1 MDKHKLIVDSVVV
14 RFGQRTVLNGGYIT
28 SETGMVTGLLG
39 RNGAG
44 KSCMFR
50 ALMGGL
56 KVENVMVS
64 IDNKPVDR
72 SVIGRSIKYLPQ
84 GRLIPDGMKLH
95 RAFDYYGVN
104 FWSFV
109 NQVPKYSRYHDSY
122 IYELSGGEAR
132 MAELYLVLMSEAPF
146 YILDEP
152 FTQVDPVSI
161 DRVKALIRERSK
173 DHGII
178 ITDHN
183 YDAISSVADNLF
195 VIADGYT
202 NPVQC
207 RDDLVRHGYLRA
219 LED

>member
-14 RFGQRTVLNGGYIT
+14 RFGQKTVLSGGYIT
-28 SETGMVTGLLG
+28 SETGVVTGLLG

-64 IDNKPVDR
+64 IDGKPVDR
-72 SVIGRSIKYLPQ
+72 SNIGKSIKYLPQ
-84 GRLIPDGMKLH
+84 GRLIPEGMRLKQ
-95 RAFDYYGVN
+95 AFDIYGVN
-104 FWSFV
+104 YWNFV
-109 NQVPKYSRYHDSY
+109 NWAPKYSRHYDSCSY
-122 IYELSGGEAR
+122 DLSGGEAR
-132 MAELYLVLMSEAPF
+132 LAELYMLMMSDALF

-152 FTQVDPVSI
+152 FTWVDPVSI
-161 DRVKALIRERSK
+161 DRVKALIRERSR

-183 YDAISSVADNLF
+183 YEAISSVADNLF

-202 NPVQC
+202 SPV
-207 RDDLVRHGYLRA
+207 RGREDLVRHGYLRA
-219 LED
+219 LD

>member
-14 RFGQRTVLNGGYIT
+14 RFGDKTVLSGGYIT

-56 KVENVMVS
+56 RVENVMVS
-64 IDNKPVDR
+64 IDGLPVDR
-72 SVIGRSIKYLPQ
+72 QIIGKSIKYLPQ
-84 GRLIPDGMKLH
+84 GRLLPDSIKL
-95 RAFDYYGVN
+95 RKAFELYGVSY
-104 FWSFV
+104 WSFV
-109 NQVPKYSRYHDSY
+109 NLFPKYSRFHDSY
-122 IYELSGGEAR
+122 IWELSGGEAR
-132 MAELYLVLMSEAPF
+132 LAELYMVLQSDAKF

-152 FTQVDPVSI
+152 FAQIDPISI
-161 DRVKALIRERSK
+161 GAVQQLIRERSR

-178 ITDHN
+178 VTDHN
-183 YDAISSVADNLF
+183 YDAISAVADNLF

-202 NPVQC
+202 SPVHC
-207 RDDLVRHGYLRA
+207 RDDLVRHGYLR
-219 LED
+219 

>member
-14 RFGQRTVLNGGYIT
+14 RFGDKTVLSGGYIT

-56 KVENVMVS
+56 RVENVMVS
-64 IDNKPVDR
+64 MDEKTVDLQ
-72 SVIGRSIKYLPQ
+72 VIGRFIRYLPQ
-84 GRLIPDGMKLH
+84 GRLLPESISLH
-95 RAFDYYGVN
+95 RAFELYGVN
-104 FWSFV
+104 YWSFV
-109 NQVPKYSRYHDSY
+109 NRFPKYSRFYDSY
-122 IYELSGGEAR
+122 IWELSGGEAR
-132 MAELYLVLMSEAPF
+132 LVELYLILLSEAPF

-152 FTQVDPVSI
+152 FSQIDPVSI
-161 DRVKALIRERSK
+161 ESVQELIRERSK

-178 ITDHN
+178 VTDHN
-183 YDAISSVADNLF
+183 YEAISSVADNLF

-202 NPVQC
+202 NQVHS
-207 RDDLVRHGYLRA
+207 REDLVRHGYLR
-219 LED
+219 

>member
-1 MDKHKLIVDSVVV
+1 MDRHRLIVDSVVV
-14 RFGQRTVLNGGYIT
+14 RFGQKTVLSGGYIT

-64 IDNKPVDR
+64 IDGKPVDR
-72 SVIGRSIKYLPQ
+72 RKIGYSIKYLPQ
-84 GRLIPDGMKLH
+84 GRLIPEGMKLH
-95 RAFDYYGVN
+95 RAFDLYGVKY
-104 FWSFV
+104 WTFV
-109 NQVPKYSRYHDSY
+109 NRAPQFSRHYDSP
-122 IYELSGGEAR
+122 IHELSGGEAR
-132 MAELYLVLMSEAPF
+132 LAELYLVLLSDAPF

-152 FTQVDPVSI
+152 FTQVDPVNI
-161 DRVKALIRERSK
+161 DEVKALIRERSA

-178 ITDHN
+178 VTDHN
-183 YDAISSVADNLF
+183 YDALSSVADNLF

-202 NPVQC
+202 SPVHC
-207 RDDLVRHGYLRA
+207 REDLVRHGYLRA
-219 LED
+219 EG

>member
-1 MDKHKLIVDSVVV
+1 MDRHKLIVDSVVV
-14 RFGQRTVLNGGYIT
+14 RFGDKTVLSGGYIT

-64 IDNKPVDR
+64 IDGVPVDR
-72 SVIGRSIKYLPQ
+72 LIIGQYIKYLPQ
-84 GRLIPDGMKLH
+84 GRMLPENIKLH
-95 RAFDYYGVN
+95 KAFELFGVN
-104 FWSFV
+104 YWSFV
-109 NQVPKYSRYHDSY
+109 NRFPKYSRFHDSA
-122 IYELSGGEAR
+122 IWELSGGEAR
-132 MAELYLVLMSEAPF
+132 LAELCLILLSEAPF

-152 FTQVDPVSI
+152 FSQIDPVNI
-161 DRVKALIRERSK
+161 EAVKRLIRERCQ

-178 ITDHN
+178 VTDHN
-183 YDAISSVADNLF
+183 FDAISSVADNLF

-202 NPVQC
+202 APVHS
-207 RDDLVRHGYLRA
+207 RDDLVRFGYLH
-219 LED
+219 

>member
-14 RFGQRTVLNGGYIT
+14 RFGDKTVLSGGYIT

-56 KVENVMVS
+56 RVENVMVS
-64 IDNKPVDR
+64 MDEKPVDLQ
-72 SVIGRSIKYLPQ
+72 VIGRFIRYLPQ
-84 GRLIPDGMKLH
+84 GRLLPESISLH
-95 RAFDYYGVN
+95 RAFELYGVN
-104 FWSFV
+104 YWSFV
-109 NQVPKYSRYHDSY
+109 NRFPKYSRFYDSH
-122 IYELSGGEAR
+122 IWELSGGEAR
-132 MAELYLVLMSEAPF
+132 LVELYLILLSEAPF

-152 FTQVDPVSI
+152 FSQIDPVSI
-161 DRVKALIRERSK
+161 ESVQELIRERSK

-178 ITDHN
+178 VTDHN
-183 YDAISSVADNLF
+183 YEAISSVADNLF

-202 NPVQC
+202 NQVHS
-207 RDDLVRHGYLRA
+207 REDLVRHGYLR
-219 LED
+219 

>member
-14 RFGQRTVLNGGYIT
+14 RFGQKTVLSGGYIT

-64 IDNKPVDR
+64 IDEKPIDR
-72 SVIGRSIKYLPQ
+72 QTIGRYIKYLPQ
-84 GRLIPDGMKLH
+84 GRLIPEEMQLH
-95 RAFDYYGVN
+95 RAFDLYGVN
-104 FWSFV
+104 YWTFV
-109 NQVPKYSRYHDSY
+109 NRVPKYSRLCDSPV
-122 IYELSGGEAR
+122 YELSGGEAR
-132 MAELYLVLMSEAPF
+132 LAELYLVLLSDAPF

-161 DRVKALIRERSK
+161 DQVKALIRERSK
-173 DHGII
+173 NHGII
-178 ITDHN
+178 VTDHN
-183 YDAISSVADNLF
+183 YDAISSIADNLF

-202 NPVQC
+202 SPVHC
-207 RDDLVRHGYLRA
+207 REDLVRHGYLR
-219 LED
+219 D